1 MDEDQMVAS
10 GEGAAAPGQSAD
22 DMEARLEAVSGTA
35 SDLARDALESNSCQA
50 TLTEAKASATAEISE
65 IEDLKAFGY
74 KEALLDFA
82 RTKASSR
89 GAEQLKQALA
99 KIDADE
105 AKAKQAAM
113 ARIELAAEPRKP
125 EGLMPSASG
134 LSKKDQRKARR
145 EQQDWLTKQEDYNS
159 FKANELKAEVER
171 LKNIY
176 DPTRAAL
183 KRDQDAAFVAP
194 ELQKYKKF
202 VRDAGFHDDA
212 AWALRTADGHV
223 DSAKILFDA
232 CKDQAELKKFGV
244 WAVANGF
251 GGPKLFAVLKAAA
264 DLHLDANKA
273 QAVAPYLVDCP
284 DPATRQWLETRAP
297 TTSAEDLTFEVGR
310 LKQHTVAT
318 LHVATTAID
327 AAPGKPVLTNYN
339 RLLAKPDLGVELLRL
354 IRDSSIASPVVA
366 KIVDVYGDRGGR
378 PEGLSQGYEPSA
390 DGLCGAA
397 GDLCAGKDRPACEAG
412 QRHRQRHIRH
422 CGGCSPQRGATLYR
436 ARPEAARGRPHQGG
450 NQGSRYRLHGMAA
463 GLRKAMDGRRGV
475 KQPIQSGRPE
485 LVDRRLQD
493 EGRRRRHRGS

>member
-1 MDEDQMVAS
+1 MDEDQKVAS

-22 DMEARLEAVSGTA
+22 DMEARLQAVSGTA

-327 AAPGKPVLTNYN
+327 AAPGKSGAHQLQQAACKARP
-339 RLLAKPDLGVELLRL
+339 
-354 IRDSSIASPVVA
+354 
-366 KIVDVYGDRGGR
+366 RGR
-378 PEGLSQGYEPSA
+378 TAAPHPGLEHRITSGS
-390 DGLCGAA
+390 
-397 GDLCAGKDRPACEAG
+397 KDRRCLRRP
-412 QRHRQRHIRH
+412 
-422 CGGCSPQRGATLYR
+422 GGTT
-436 ARPEAARGRPHQGG
+436 
-450 NQGSRYRLHGMAA
+450 
-463 GLRKAMDGRRGV
+463 
-475 KQPIQSGRPE
+475 
-485 LVDRRLQD
+485 
-493 EGRRRRHRGS
+493 